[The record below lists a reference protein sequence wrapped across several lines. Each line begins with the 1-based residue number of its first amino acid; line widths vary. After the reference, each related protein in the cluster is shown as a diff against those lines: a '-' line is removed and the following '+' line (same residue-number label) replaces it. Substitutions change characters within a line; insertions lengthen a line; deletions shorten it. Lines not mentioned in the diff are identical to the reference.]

1 MKKQNFISRRDFLKT
16 TLVSAAALIPAG
28 AALASEAPSAAAP
41 ARIQSDLVILTP
53 GWPLT
58 PLPTEDEI
66 AADPSRAGYAEA
78 LQIWLDDNPG
88 VTFQT
93 VEVNIWDQQA
103 ITTAIAGGVA
113 PTYIFPTSLGG
124 WSNAGARAAF
134 AQGLMADVTPA
145 IEKYGLRDK
154 LIDGIRAAWEPI
166 TNVDGAYMGYPI
178 DAGAD
183 MFYIRRDLINELGLE
198 EPSAEWTWD
207 DVFAL
212 AAALT
217 SEADGRKGYGGEAWH
232 AASVLSSH
240 GGDLLRDIPSPD
252 TGWNWT
258 RDASDPT
265 WGELLARFRKMV
277 FEDNAFYTDVSYTGD
292 NYQNAFTSG
301 AIAMRRTNILGAQG
315 SAEQENSLAAQAQ
328 RLDKPYEEVYM
339 FRALP
344 RGLNGYFQNPVYVG
358 NVSISPDTS
367 AELIDKSLGAVD
379 YMFLGEGWDI
389 QKAGQYEASQDL
401 QAVFN
406 YPLPIDGKY
415 TYDGVPGSF
424 AEAWGQ
430 KTQDDILAAVSIPK
444 EPDRALYFPVEQNPG
459 PDNQPFD
466 DAWSNIVYVAD
477 GIDPAAE
484 LQRATETWNSQT
496 SGFVSSVSDDDFR
509 ASAQTYFAAID
520 AFWAE
525 SSPEFYETTFRP
537 WYESKVLP
545 AIGG

>member
-16 TLVSAAALIPAG
+16 TLVGAAALLPAS
-28 AALASEAPSAAAP
+28 AALASEAAAAAP

-58 PLPTEDEI
+58 PLPTEEEI

-78 LQIWLDDNPG
+78 LQQWMDDNPG
-88 VTFQT
+88 VSFQT

-154 LIDGIRAAWEPI
+154 LIEGIKAAWEPI
-166 TNVDGAYMGYPI
+166 TNVNGQYMGYPI
-178 DAGAD
+178 DAGAQ
-183 MFYIRRDLINELGLE
+183 MYYIRRDLINELGLE
-198 EPSAEWTWD
+198 EPSMNWTWD
-207 DVFAL
+207 DLFTL
-212 AAALT
+212 AAGLT
-217 SEADGRKGYGGEAWH
+217 SEADGRKGFGNEAWITGN
-232 AASVLSSH
+232 VLNDN
-240 GGDLLRDIPSPD
+240 GFELLSTIPAPE

-258 RDASDPT
+258 RDASDPM
-265 WGELLARFRKMV
+265 WGELLAKYRKMI
-277 FEDNAFYTDVSYTGD
+277 FEDNAFYSDVSYTGD
-292 NYQNAFTSG
+292 NYTNAFRNST
-301 AIAMRRTNILGAQG
+301 IAMRQANILGAQG
-315 SAEQENSLAAQAQ
+315 SAAIETSLASLAAE
-328 RLDKPYEEVYM
+328 LGKPYEEVFM
-339 FRALP
+339 FRPLP
-344 RGLNGYFQNPVYVG
+344 RGQNGYFINPVYVG

-367 AELIDKSLGAVD
+367 AELVEVSLGAVD
-379 YMFLGEGWDI
+379 YMFLGDGWDI

-415 TYDGVPGSF
+415 TYNGVPGTF
-424 AEAWGQ
+424 ADAWGQ
-430 KTQDDILAAVSIPK
+430 VTQDDILAAVSIPQ
-444 EPDRALYFPVEQNPG
+444 EPDMALYFPVEGNPG

-466 DAWSNIVYVAD
+466 DAFANLTYVAD
-477 GIDPAAE
+477 GVDPAAE
-484 LQRATETWNSQT
+484 IQKAADTWNSQA
-496 SGFVSSVSDDDFR
+496 SGFTSSVSDDDFR
-509 ASAQTYFAAID
+509 SSAQTYFQAID

-525 SSPEFYETTFRP
+525 ASPEFYETTFRP
-537 WYESKVLP
+537 WYENKVLP